1 MKKGILLNSE
11 ILSVI
16 SRMGHTDTI
25 VIADAGLPI
34 PEGVRR
40 IDLAVS
46 CGTPGFMEV
55 FEALMAEYACEG
67 MILAE
72 EIASHNGEVHRAVV
86 ELAGDIPIDYRSH
99 EAFKE
104 ATRGVTAVIR
114 TGECTPYANVILRS
128 GVTF

>member
-1 MKKGILLNSE
+1 MKKGILLNGE

-16 SRMGHTDTI
+16 GRMGHTDTI

-40 IDLAVS
+40 IDLAVT
-46 CGTPGFMEV
+46 CGTPGFTEV
-55 FEALMAEYACEG
+55 LEALMAEYACEG

-72 EIASHNGEVHRAVV
+72 EIEEHNQEVHGRIRAI
-86 ELAGDIPIDYRSH
+86 AGETPITYCSH

-104 ATRGVTAVIR
+104 ATARAKAVIR